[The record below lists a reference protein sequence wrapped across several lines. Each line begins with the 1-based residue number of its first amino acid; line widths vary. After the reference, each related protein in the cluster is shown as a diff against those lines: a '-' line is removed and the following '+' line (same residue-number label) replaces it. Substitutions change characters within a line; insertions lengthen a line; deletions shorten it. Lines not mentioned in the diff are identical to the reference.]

1 MNVGANGAGSPAAA
15 APTVA
20 TEEDLKV
27 AVIAKERAAEGVVM
41 LTLAPADGRELPPWI
56 PGAHLDLRLAPG
68 LDRQY
73 SLCGSPAV
81 RQAWQIAVLRE
92 PRSRGGSAYIHD
104 RLMVGDLLSVRGPR
118 NHFRLETS
126 RRYIFVAGGIG
137 ITPIVPMVAAVAAK
151 GAQWRLL
158 YGGRHRNSMAFRGLL
173 GGYGDQ
179 VQLWPQDQLGLLPLD
194 EVLGTPQSDTLVYCC
209 GPEALLTAV
218 EQRCAAWPAGALHV
232 ERFTAKEIA
241 RPPRQLSFRV
251 VCRRSGLTVEV
262 PPDRSVLEVL
272 EQAGVPVTPSCREG
286 TCGSCETDVL
296 SGRPDHRDSVLS
308 PAEQESGRQM
318 MICVSRSLD
327 GELVLD
333 I

>member
-1 MNVGANGAGSPAAA
+1 
-15 APTVA
+15 
-20 TEEDLKV
+20 
-27 AVIAKERAAEGVVM
+27 
-41 LTLAPADGRELPPWI
+41 
-56 PGAHLDLRLAPG
+56 
-68 LDRQY
+68 
-73 SLCGSPAV
+73 
-81 RQAWQIAVLRE
+81 
-92 PRSRGGSAYIHD
+92 
-104 RLMVGDLLSVRGPR
+104 MVGDLLSVRGPR

-137 ITPIVPMVAAVAAK
+137 ITPIVPMVAAVAAE

-158 YGGRHRNSMAFRGLL
+158 YGGRHRNSMAFCGLL
-173 GGYGDQ
+173 GGYGHR
-179 VQLWPQDQLGLLPLD
+179 VQFWPQDLLGLLPLD

-209 GPEALLTAV
+209 GPEALLAAV
-218 EQRCAAWPAGALHV
+218 EQRCAGWPAGALHV

-241 RPPRQLSFRV
+241 QPPRQLSFRV

-327 GELVLD
+327 RELVLD